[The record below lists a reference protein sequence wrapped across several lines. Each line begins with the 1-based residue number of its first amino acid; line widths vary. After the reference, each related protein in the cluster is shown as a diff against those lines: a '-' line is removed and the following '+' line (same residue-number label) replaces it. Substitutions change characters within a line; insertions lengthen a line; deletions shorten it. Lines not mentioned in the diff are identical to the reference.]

1 MPDSLAFVEALPLV
15 DHHCHGV
22 RTDPL
27 DRAGVELLLTEAET
41 PGAPGTTLF
50 DSQVGLA
57 VRRWCA
63 PVLDLPPHA
72 TPERYLA
79 RRAQLPPDE
88 LARRFLTPTRIAEY
102 CVDTGF
108 APGDLTT
115 PEALAALGE
124 ARAHEIVRLERVAE
138 EVAATGGVTAAGF
151 ADAVRE
157 RLEARGRTAVGFKSI
172 AAYRAGLAL
181 APERPDDAEVTKA
194 AERLLA
200 GAEEREGGARV
211 DDEVLHRFLV
221 WTALDLGKPVQF
233 HVGYGD
239 RDLHLHRADPLLLT
253 DLLRATEPLG
263 VPVMLLH
270 NYPFHRNAGY
280 LAQIFGHVYI
290 DVGLATHGVGLRASA
305 VIAEALELTPFT
317 KFCFS
322 TDAYGLPEL
331 YYLGTLL
338 FRRGLSDVLRI
349 GLDENVW
356 RYDDAIRIAGLI
368 GAGNARRAYGLPS

>member
-1 MPDSLAFVEALPLV
+1 MPDSLAFVEALPLI

-27 DRAGVELLLTEAET
+27 DRTGVELLLTEAGT
-41 PGAPGTTLF
+41 TGAPGTTLF

-57 VRRWCA
+57 LRRWCA

-88 LARRFLTPTRIAEY
+88 LTRRFLSPTRIAEY

-108 APGDLTT
+108 APDDLTT
-115 PEALAALGE
+115 PDELAALGE
-124 ARAHEIVRLERVAE
+124 ARAHEIVRLESVAE
-138 EVAATGGVTAAGF
+138 QIADAGGVTAAGF

-157 RLEARGRTAVGFKSI
+157 RLEVRSRSAIGFKSI
-172 AAYRAGLAL
+172 AAYRSGLAL
-181 APERPDDAEVTKA
+181 SGDRPGDAEVTKA
-194 AERLLA
+194 AERLFTA
-200 GAEEREGGARV
+200 AEDGGARV
-211 DDEVLHRFLV
+211 SDPVLHAFLI
-221 WTALDLGKPVQF
+221 WTGLDLGKPVQL
-233 HVGYGD
+233 HAGYGD
-239 RDLHLHRADPLLLT
+239 RDLHLHGADPLLLT

-263 VPVMLLH
+263 VPIMLLH
-270 NYPFHRNAGY
+270 NYPFQRNAGY

-290 DVGLATHGVGLRASA
+290 DVGLATHGVGLRASS

-331 YYLGTLL
+331 YYLGTML

-368 GAGNARRAYGLPS
+368 GAGNARRAYGLEG

>member
-1 MPDSLAFVEALPLV
+1 MPDSLAFVDALPLI

-27 DRAGVELLLTEAET
+27 DRAAVERLLTEADT

-79 RRAQLPPDE
+79 RRAELPPDE
-88 LARRFLTPTRIAEY
+88 LTRRFLGGTRIVEY

-108 APGDLTT
+108 ATDDLTT
-115 PEALAALGE
+115 PSELAVLGE
-124 ARAHEIVRLERVAE
+124 ARAYEIVRLERVAE
-138 EVAATGGVTAAGF
+138 EVADTGGGTAAGF
-151 ADAVRE
+151 AAAVRE
-157 RLEARGRTAVGFKSI
+157 RLAARARRAVGFKSI
-172 AAYRAGLAL
+172 AAYRTGLAL
-181 APERPDDAEVTKA
+181 GAERPDDTEIAKA
-194 AERLLA
+194 AERLFA
-200 GAEEREGGARV
+200 DAEVRGGARV
-211 DDEVLHRFLV
+211 ADEVLHRFLV
-221 WTALDLGKPVQF
+221 WTALDLGLPVQF
-233 HVGYGD
+233 HAGYGD
-239 RDLHLHRADPLLLT
+239 RDIDLHRADPLLLT

-270 NYPFHRNAGY
+270 NYPYHRGAGY
-280 LAQIFGHVYI
+280 LAQVFSHVYI
-290 DVGLATHGVGLRASA
+290 DVGLATHGIGLRASA

-338 FRRGLSDVLRI
+338 FRRGLSDVLRV
-349 GLDENVW
+349 GLDDNVW

-368 GAGNARRAYGLPS
+368 GAGNARRAYHLPA

>member
-1 MPDSLAFVEALPLV
+1 MPDSLAFVEALPLI

-27 DRAGVELLLTEAET
+27 DRGGVERLLTEADT

-79 RRAQLPPDE
+79 RRSELPPDE
-88 LARRFLTPTRIAEY
+88 LTRRFLGATRIAEY

-108 APGDLTT
+108 ATADLTT
-115 PEALAALGE
+115 PAELADLGE
-124 ARAHEIVRLERVAE
+124 GRAYEIVRLERVAE
-138 EVAATGGVTAAGF
+138 DVADGGSTAAGF
-151 ADAVRE
+151 ADAVRD
-157 RLEARGRTAVGFKSI
+157 RLTARARTAVGFKSI
-172 AAYRAGLAL
+172 AAYRTGLELDPA
-181 APERPDDAEVTKA
+181 RPDDTEVAKA
-194 AERLLA
+194 AERLL
-200 GAEEREGGARV
+200 GDAEGRGGARV
-211 DDEVLHRFLV
+211 ADEVLHRFLV
-221 WTALDLGKPVQF
+221 WTALDLGLPVQF
-233 HVGYGD
+233 HAGYGD
-239 RDLHLHRADPLLLT
+239 RDLDLHRADPLLLT
-253 DLLRATEPLG
+253 GLLRATEPLG
-263 VPVMLLH
+263 VPIMLLH
-270 NYPFHRNAGY
+270 NYPYHRGAGY
-280 LAQIFGHVYI
+280 LSQVFSHVYL
-290 DVGLATHGVGLRASA
+290 DVGLATHGIGLRAPA
-305 VIAEALELTPFT
+305 VIAEALELAPFT

-338 FRRGLSDVLRI
+338 FRRGLSDVLRT
-349 GLDENVW
+349 GLDDNVW

-368 GAGNARRAYGLPS
+368 GAGNARRAYGLPA

>member
-1 MPDSLAFVEALPLV
+1 MPDSLAFVDALPLI

-27 DRAGVELLLTEAET
+27 DRAAVERLLTESDTA
-41 PGAPGTTLF
+41 GAPGTTLF

-79 RRAQLPPDE
+79 RRAELPPDD
-88 LARRFLTPTRIAEY
+88 LTRRFLGGTRIVEY

-108 APGDLTT
+108 ATDALTT
-115 PEALAALGE
+115 PAELAVLGE
-124 ARAHEIVRLERVAE
+124 ARAYEIVRLERVAE
-138 EVAATGGVTAAGF
+138 EVADTGGGTAAGF
-151 ADAVRE
+151 AAAVRE
-157 RLEARGRTAVGFKSI
+157 RLAVRARRAVGFKSI
-172 AAYRAGLAL
+172 AAYRTGLAL
-181 APERPDDAEVTKA
+181 GAERPDDTEVAKA
-194 AERLLA
+194 AERLFA
-200 GAEEREGGARV
+200 DAEARGGARV
-211 DDEVLHRFLV
+211 ADEVLHRFLV
-221 WTALDLGKPVQF
+221 WTALDLGLPVQF

-239 RDLHLHRADPLLLT
+239 RDIDLLRADPLLLT
-253 DLLRATEPLG
+253 DFLRATEPLG

-270 NYPFHRNAGY
+270 NYPYHRGAGY
-280 LAQIFGHVYI
+280 LAQVFSHVYI
-290 DVGLATHGVGLRASA
+290 DVGLATHGIGLRASA

-338 FRRGLSDVLRI
+338 FRRGLSDVLRT
-349 GLDENVW
+349 GLDDGVW

-368 GAGNARRAYGLPS
+368 GAGNARRAYHLPA